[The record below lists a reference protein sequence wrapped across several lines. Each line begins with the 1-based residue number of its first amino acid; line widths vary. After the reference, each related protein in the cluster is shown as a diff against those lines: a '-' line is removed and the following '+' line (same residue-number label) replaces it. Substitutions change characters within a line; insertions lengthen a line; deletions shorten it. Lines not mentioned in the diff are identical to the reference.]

1 VPSPELVFRQVDYH
15 DPDAAKLIA
24 EVQQEYVIR
33 YGGHDTTPVD
43 AADFAPPLGL
53 FVIGYADG
61 KAVVCGGWRAH
72 DSTETHFA
80 DGDAEVKRMYVVPTA
95 RRRGLARLMLAEL
108 ESTARAAGRR
118 RIVLETGTEQ
128 PEAIALYRSAGYTDV
143 PKFGIYRCH
152 ESSRCY
158 GKVL

>member
-1 VPSPELVFRQVDYH
+1 VPSPELVFRAVGYH

-33 YGGHDTTPVD
+33 YGGHDSTPVD
-43 AADFAPPLGL
+43 AAEFAPPLGL
-53 FVIGYADG
+53 FVVGYADG

-72 DSTETHFA
+72 DATEPRFA
-80 DGDAEVKRMYVVPTA
+80 DGDAEVKRMYVVPAA

-108 ESTARAAGRR
+108 ERTARAAGRR
-118 RIVLETGTEQ
+118 RMVLETGGAQ
-128 PEAIALYRSAGYTDV
+128 PEAIALYESDGYTAIA
-143 PKFGIYRCH
+143 KFGVYRCH

-158 GKVL
+158 GKAL

>member
-1 VPSPELVFRQVDYH
+1 VPSPELVFRAVGYH

-33 YGGHDTTPVD
+33 YGGHDSTPVD
-43 AADFAPPLGL
+43 AAEFAPPLGL
-53 FVIGYADG
+53 FVVGYADG

-72 DSTETHFA
+72 DAIEPRFT
-80 DGDAEVKRMYVVPTA
+80 DGDAEVKRMYVVPAA

-108 ESTARAAGRR
+108 ERTARAAGRR
-118 RIVLETGTEQ
+118 RMILETGSAQ
-128 PEAIALYRSAGYTDV
+128 PEAIALYESDGYTAIT
-143 PKFGIYRCH
+143 KFGVYRCH

-158 GKVL
+158 GKAL

>member
-1 VPSPELVFRQVDYH
+1 VVFRAVGYH

-24 EVQQEYVIR
+24 DVQQEYVVR
-33 YGGHDTTPVD
+33 YGGHDSTPVD
-43 AADFAPPLGL
+43 AAEFAPPLGL
-53 FVIGYADG
+53 FVVGYVDG

-72 DSTETHFA
+72 DATEPLFA

-108 ESTARAAGRR
+108 ERTARAAGRR
-118 RIVLETGTEQ
+118 RIVLETGSRQ
-128 PEAIALYRSAGYTDV
+128 PEAIALYESDGYTPV
-143 PKFGIYRCH
+143 PKFGVYRCH

-158 GKVL
+158 GKAL